1 MLKWSVR
8 ASVPLLIALS
18 VLVSACSGPAATN
31 PPTQPAAS
39 PTPTSTPASM
49 TASTP
54 GAHMD
59 HEAQHDGQLGMSENL
74 HIEIVSERPGEY
86 KVYLSDPSGNPL
98 PLEGVTLEV
107 ALIDSAGNELLILPA
122 SVAESGEY
130 FIATGGP
137 SDLTQTD
144 VRIKVVPAENTEPV
158 EMDFT
163 LQYQP

>member
-8 ASVPLLIALS
+8 ANVALLIALS
-18 VLVSACSGPAATN
+18 VLVSACSGPTAGT
-31 PPTQPAAS
+31 PTTQPAG
-39 PTPTSTPASM
+39 PKIPTSTPASM

-54 GAHMD
+54 GAHMT
-59 HEAQHDGQLGMSENL
+59 HEAQHGGQLGMSEEL

-86 KVYLSDPSGNPL
+86 RVYLSDPSGNPL